1 MLRNLI
7 IVVVSLLRFV
17 EYDKKKQIMPF
28 FLNITIMCLTLPL
41 LKGINIPNV
50 NAASSGQ
57 PSVPQMV
64 RGICIMRS
72 PMYSAI
78 KLTPIVSKPKKTADN
93 RKNNKSKKQQEQ
105 VKTHLNGEQTN
116 GWSMKSMTG

>member
-1 MLRNLI
+1 MMGKKNLCH
-7 IVVVSLLRFV
+7 
-17 EYDKKKQIMPF
+17 

-93 RKNNKSKKQQEQ
+93 RKTTRVKNNKSKSKL
-105 VKTHLNGEQTN
+105 T
-116 GWSMKSMTG
+116 SMVSKPMDGA